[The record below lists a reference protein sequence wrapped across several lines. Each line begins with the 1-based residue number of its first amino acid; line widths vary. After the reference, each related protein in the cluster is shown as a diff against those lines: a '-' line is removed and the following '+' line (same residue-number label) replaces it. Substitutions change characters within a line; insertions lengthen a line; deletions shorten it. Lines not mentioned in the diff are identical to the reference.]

1 MLAPTKDAPKCW
13 RAHGNVPDAADA
25 PSRRWLQSCH
35 RAPPQVTSPAQVFQ
49 VFQKSGG
56 GHTGSQ
62 RHSAQGFCVWWGT
75 KVRGCHHRGRSHTF
89 PVVFLLLLS
98 FSTLFFCVCS
108 TPASPPGGF
117 PNHFCDEN
125 VRRHHR
131 HLLLA
136 ACKPLRWLH
145 AMECRY
151 LHARVNRRNY
161 PIVCCRQ

>member
-1 MLAPTKDAPKCW
+1 MLASARQCPRCGRCAKQKMAAVVSP
-13 RAHGNVPDAADA
+13 RATTSHE
-25 PSRRWLQSCH
+25 PSSSVSSVSKKWWGSHRLTATVH
-35 RAPPQVTSPAQVFQ
+35 RAFAC
-49 VFQKSGG
+49 GG
-56 GHTGSQ
+56 GPKLGGATTQGSVP
-62 RHSAQGFCVWWGT
+62 HFSCCFSFA
-75 KVRGCHHRGRSHTF
+75 
-89 PVVFLLLLS
+89 LS
-98 FSTLFFCVCS
+98 FLTLFFVCVQHR
-108 TPASPPGGF
+108 PRHRGGF